1 MKKIVIVLTGLICL
15 GACMTLPTSSE
26 YATRGDGYVKDGK
39 MDKAI
44 TAYNKALEL
53 NPDNLEVYA
62 SRGAAHY
69 FMGHFDLAQQDF
81 EHALK
86 ANPYHS
92 DTYTA
97 YGSVLAARGDY
108 KNALTILNMALEL
121 NPTKPEN
128 YFSRAGVYFMLQDYP
143 KALADYTTVLQVA
156 PARDVLNAR
165 GATYLR
171 MGKENLAEQDF
182 KAAKEGDFPDTLSVY
197 SQIK

>member
-1 MKKIVIVLTGLICL
+1 MKKIATILTGLMCL
-15 GACMTLPTSSE
+15 GACMTLPTSAE
-26 YATRGDGYVKDGK
+26 YAARADGYVKDGK
-39 MDKAI
+39 LEKAI
-44 TAYNKALEL
+44 TTYNKALTI

-81 EHALK
+81 ERALK
-86 ANPYHS
+86 ANPYHA

-108 KNALTILNMALEL
+108 KSALTILNMAIDL
-121 NPTKPEN
+121 NPRKPEN
-128 YFSRAGVYFMLQDYP
+128 YFSRAGVYFMLQDYS
-143 KALADYTTVLQVA
+143 KAIADYNTVLQMA
-156 PARDVLNAR
+156 PARDVINAR

-171 MGKENLAEQDF
+171 MGNKELAEQDF